1 MQTLAIY
8 IIICYGRTVLSKF
21 GLFATFSL
29 LIIVVISSFRHVR
42 FFFFWFDVFAID
54 IIIYSLSVS
63 LSLSL
68 FHNLQVKFEYIH
80 YYLNEF

>member
-42 FFFFWFDVFAID
+42 FFFWFDVFAID
-54 IIIYSLSVS
+54 IIIYSLS